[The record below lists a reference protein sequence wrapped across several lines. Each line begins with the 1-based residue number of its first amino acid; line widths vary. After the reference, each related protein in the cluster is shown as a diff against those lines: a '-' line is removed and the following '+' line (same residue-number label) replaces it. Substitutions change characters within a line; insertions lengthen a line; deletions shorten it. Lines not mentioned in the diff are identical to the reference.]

1 MENQTCNNTEYNA
14 ALLTKHKQHIKNKY
28 IYINRGRYITRV
40 CARVDSARSLPQA
53 TRRRPRLAMGPQPC
67 EPSAKPRTRG
77 LRAAKPRHVSA
88 KPRAVKPRII

>member
-28 IYINRGRYITRV
+28 IYINRGRYVTRV
-40 CARVDSARSLPQA
+40 CAPVDSARGLPQA
-53 TRRRPRLAMGPQPC
+53 TRRRPRLAVGPQPC
-67 EPSAKPRTRG
+67 EPSAKPRTRR

-88 KPRAVKPRII
+88 KPRAVKPHII